1 MAIATCNGEIPE
13 KGYFVCEY
21 NATAEYKFQFKT
33 ADNTYYL
40 AYPTIGG
47 KSWLDNES
55 MTGLETVSGKVT
67 KFNINKIV
75 AGGNVSATNEALFGL
90 VKLDGYRGYD
100 NGKYVDSY
108 GPIVVKHSELTFD
121 GSGDPY
127 YNANFTSA
135 FRIEEVAI
143 ETTIENIV
151 VEKEDTIYDLQ
162 GRKINKITVPG
173 IYIIGGNKILVK

>member
-1 MAIATCNGEIPE
+1 
-13 KGYFVCEY
+13 
-21 NATAEYKFQFKT
+21 
-33 ADNTYYL
+33 
-40 AYPTIGG
+40 
-47 KSWLDNES
+47 